1 MELIN
6 AISHKYQANHAFD
19 IIVELY
25 YILFMF
31 FFINLNKNRFSF
43 VVRNKTFIDL
53 YRDLEWNFY

>member
-31 FFINLNKNRFSF
+31 FFINLK
-43 VVRNKTFIDL
+43 
-53 YRDLEWNFY
+53 